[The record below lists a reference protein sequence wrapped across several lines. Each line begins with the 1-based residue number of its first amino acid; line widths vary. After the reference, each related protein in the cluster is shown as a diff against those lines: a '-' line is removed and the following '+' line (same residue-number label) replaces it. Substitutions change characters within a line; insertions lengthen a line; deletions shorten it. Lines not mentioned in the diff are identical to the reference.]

1 MLLTLVRA
9 CSVTK
14 WCPTLCNP
22 MDCSPP
28 GFSVHGI
35 FQARILEWVAISYSR
50 RSSQP
55 RNQTC
60 ISCVPCIGRQ
70 NLYHC
75 APWEAHVDPRGM
87 YRYVYEGMVHQSSK
101 GEADPGTEAHH
112 TPHPA
117 FGVTGAVQTCAM
129 TAVAPCFCR
138 CEPKLPKPV
147 SDRVPHRP
155 PEGGRV

>member
-1 MLLTLVRA
+1 M
-9 CSVTK
+9 
-14 WCPTLCNP
+14 
-22 MDCSPP
+22 
-28 GFSVHGI
+28 
-35 FQARILEWVAISYSR
+35 
-50 RSSQP
+50 
-55 RNQTC
+55 
-60 ISCVPCIGRQ
+60 
-70 NLYHC
+70 
-75 APWEAHVDPRGM
+75 
-87 YRYVYEGMVHQSSK
+87 HQSSK
-101 GEADPGTEAHH
+101 GEADPGTEARQ